1 MFELEEPLI
10 LWMPLFNIWLDW
22 GQQRWRGLPSVPQ
35 GVHGRSKS
43 HFLMFCLLYWIAF
56 LSGFSKKKK
65 KKKKISY
72 FHPHTKTMNPTGDTH
87 KDASWI
93 RDWRSGENATDC
105 HGPGATLSVAAALS
119 KNQRANSSA
128 VHRWTQATRW
138 LLHALTYLLPEK
150 VLTSHRT
157 PPSSAQHATLPSLPV
172 L

>member
-1 MFELEEPLI
+1 
-10 LWMPLFNIWLDW
+10 
-22 GQQRWRGLPSVPQ
+22 
-35 GVHGRSKS
+35 
-43 HFLMFCLLYWIAF
+43 
-56 LSGFSKKKK
+56 
-65 KKKKISY
+65 
-72 FHPHTKTMNPTGDTH
+72 MNPTGDTH

-128 VHRWTQATRW
+128 VHRRTQATRW

-157 PPSSAQHATLPSLPV
+157 PPSSAQHATLLSLPV